1 MASKIPQKSLSNI
14 IAVWVAACDV
24 RAKLVMSNTTCDTEI
39 DAINNLDDYTTIDVS
54 DATGYADV
62 TCTGEAV
69 APDDPNDRAEFDL
82 DDVVFS
88 GLSGDATRDYVGVL
102 LFDYVDGTLANDKTP
117 VYIEFSA
124 PIPKASTQVTVP
136 WNIQGV
142 IQFAQ
147 V

>member
-24 RAKLVMSNTTCDTEI
+24 RAKLVMTNTTCDTEI

-54 DATGYADV
+54 DAAGYADV

-69 APDDPNDRAEFDL
+69 APDDGNNRAEFDL
-82 DDVVFS
+82 NDVVFS
-88 GLSGDATRDYVGVL
+88 GLGGDATRDYQGVL

-117 VYIEFSA
+117 IFIEFTA
-124 PIPKASTQVTVP
+124 PIPKAATEVTVP
-136 WNIQGV
+136 WDVQGV
-142 IQFAQ
+142 VQFAQ
-147 V
+147 A